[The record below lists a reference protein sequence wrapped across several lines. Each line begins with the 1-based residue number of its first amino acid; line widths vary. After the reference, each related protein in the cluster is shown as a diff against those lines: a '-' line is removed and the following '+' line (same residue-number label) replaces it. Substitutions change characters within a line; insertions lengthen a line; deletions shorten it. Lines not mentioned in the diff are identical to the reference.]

1 MNAPMHLGDNR
12 ITISTSIGVSIFPQD
27 AADATTLLKHADIA
41 MYHAK
46 NKGRNNFQYFQ
57 DYMNRAAKH
66 RLTLENKIRAG
77 VLNREFTLAY
87 QPLFDIQTGKIR
99 GVEALA
105 RWQTSDG
112 EIIPPSSF
120 IPLAEELGLI
130 IPMTEN
136 LIRQALDSLTRWNDM
151 GYDVVLAFNISAAHI
166 YHKDFLKFIGALV
179 SEYPQSIK
187 QLELELTESVLM
199 EDIEK
204 ARSIFEKIDDF
215 GVELALDDF
224 GTGYSSLKYLSRLPL
239 SKLKIDMS
247 FVQQIG
253 TSFENDA
260 VINTVISLAKSL
272 KLKTV
277 AEGIETQDQFDFLR
291 SADVNI
297 AQGYLFSKPV
307 SSDELETMLDLN
319 IYDSGKV
326 YLNV

>member
-27 AADATTLLKHADIA
+27 ATDATTLLKHADIA

-136 LIRQALDSLTRWNDM
+136 LIRQALDFLTHWKNS
-151 GYDVVLAFNISAAHI
+151 GHNIVLAFNISAAHI
-166 YHKDFLKFIGALV
+166 YHKGFVKFIDSLV
-179 SEYPQSIK
+179 SEYPSSI
-187 QLELELTESVLM
+187 QCLEIELTESVLM

-204 ARSIFEKIDDF
+204 ARAIFEKIDDY
-215 GVELALDDF
+215 GIELALDDF

-277 AEGIETQDQFDFLR
+277 AEGIETQQQFNFL
-291 SADVNI
+291 SEADVDI
-297 AQGYLFSKPV
+297 AQGYLFSKPLPG
-307 SSDELETMLDLN
+307 EEIEQILEKS
-319 IYDSGKV
+319 IYDTGKV
-326 YLNV
+326 KSS